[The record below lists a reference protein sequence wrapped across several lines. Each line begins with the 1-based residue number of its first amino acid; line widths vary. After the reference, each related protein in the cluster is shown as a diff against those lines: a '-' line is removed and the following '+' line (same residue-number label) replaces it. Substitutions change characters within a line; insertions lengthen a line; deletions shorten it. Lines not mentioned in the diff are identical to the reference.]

1 MSLLY
6 DVTTSEVISRLAQME
21 ETVKVTQIKTASL
34 DGTIYIQNIG
44 TPETD
49 LTGDIYV
56 DRDGKAALQSAYSNG
71 DTMRV
76 TLKHGTYYGRI
87 IDIKMSNRL
96 PGDMFRAAVTIA
108 EEDTA

>member
-1 MSLLY
+1 MSELY

-21 ETVKVTQIKTASL
+21 ETVKVTQIKTAAL

-56 DRDGKAALQSAYSNG
+56 DRDGKAALQSAYSDG

-87 IDIKMSNRL
+87 IGCTFGARMA
-96 PGDMFRAAVTIA
+96 GDYFKATLTLTKEAAP
-108 EEDTA
+108 